1 MPDTS
6 RISKGRRGENIAAE
20 YLVRQ
25 GFVLLE
31 RNYRRLGCE
40 VDIIAM
46 DGGTT
51 VFIEVKARS
60 SRTVGLGREAVTYAK
75 QRNIIKAASAYLTEN
90 GLWDAP
96 VRSCGMRGRV
106 YQKCLSGVIF
116 SYMGV
121 DTGDLW

>member
-31 RNYRRLGCE
+31 RNYRRMGCE

-46 DGGTT
+46 DGETT
-51 VFIEVKARS
+51 VFIEVKAAQYNKGRL
-60 SRTVGLGREAVTYAK
+60 GLSYRERALGYPG
-75 QRNIIKAASAYLTEN
+75 SL
-90 GLWDAP
+90 
-96 VRSCGMRGRV
+96 
-106 YQKCLSGVIF
+106 
-116 SYMGV
+116 
-121 DTGDLW
+121 

>member
-46 DGGTT
+46 DGETT
-51 VFIEVKARS
+51 VFIEVS

-75 QRNIIKAASAYLTEN
+75 QRNIIKAASVYLSEN
-90 GLWDAP
+90 ELWDTP
-96 VRSCGMRGRV
+96 VRFDV
-106 YQKCLSGVIF
+106 AE
-116 SYMGV
+116 V
-121 DTGDLW
+121 DLVECAVEYIKNAFQA

>member
-46 DGGTT
+46 DGETT
-51 VFIEVKARS
+51 VFIEVKEQPDC
-60 SRTVGLGREAVTYAK
+60 RTWQGGC
-75 QRNIIKAASAYLTEN
+75 NIRKAAEHN
-90 GLWDAP
+90 K
-96 VRSCGMRGRV
+96 GR
-106 YQKCLSGVIF
+106 LSL
-116 SYMGV
+116 SYRERALGYP
-121 DTGDLW
+121 GSL

>member
-60 SRTVGLGREAVTYAK
+60 SRNMGLGREAVTYAK
-75 QRNIIKAASAYLTEN
+75 QRNIIKAASVYLTEN
-90 GLWDAP
+90 GLWDAT
-96 VRSCGMRGRV
+96 VRFDV
-106 YQKCLSGVIF
+106 AE
-116 SYMGV
+116 V
-121 DTGDLW
+121 DLVECAVEYIKNAFQA

>member
-46 DGGTT
+46 DGKTT

-60 SRTVGLGREAVTYAK
+60 SRNMGLGREAVTYVK
-75 QRNIIKAASAYLTEN
+75 QHFRRDFSLY
-90 GLWDAP
+90 G
-96 VRSCGMRGRV
+96 CGYGRFV
-106 YQKCLSGVIF
+106 VK
-116 SYMGV
+116 
-121 DTGDLW
+121 

>member
-6 RISKGRRGENIAAE
+6 RISKGRRGEDMAAE
-20 YLVRQ
+20 YLIWH

-46 DGGTT
+46 DGDTT

-60 SRTVGLGREAVTYAK
+60 SRNMGLGREAVTYAK
-75 QRNIIKAASAYLTEN
+75 QRNIIKAASTYLTEN
-90 GLWDAP
+90 ELWDTP
-96 VRSCGMRGRV
+96 VRFDV
-106 YQKCLSGVIF
+106 AE
-116 SYMGV
+116 V
-121 DTGDLW
+121 DLVECAVEYIKNAFQA

>member
-6 RISKGRRGENIAAE
+6 RVSKGRRGENIAAE

-31 RNYRRLGCE
+31 RNYRRLDCE

-60 SRTVGLGREAVTYAK
+60 SRNMGLGREAVTYVK
-75 QRNIIKAASAYLTEN
+75 QRNIIKVASSYLTEN
-90 GLWDAP
+90 ELWDTP
-96 VRSCGMRGRV
+96 VRFDVAEVDLVECRV
-106 YQKCLSGVIF
+106 EYIKNAFQA
-116 SYMGV
+116 
-121 DTGDLW
+121 

>member
-46 DGGTT
+46 DGETT

-60 SRTVGLGREAVTYAK
+60 SRNMGLGREAVTYAK
-75 QRNIIKAASAYLTEN
+75 QRNIIK
-90 GLWDAP
+90 DAP
-96 VRSCGMRGRV
+96 VRFDVAEVDLVECGV
-106 YQKCLSGVIF
+106 EYIKNAFQA
-116 SYMGV
+116 
-121 DTGDLW
+121 

>member
-1 MPDTS
+1 MPDIS

-20 YLVRQ
+20 YLIRQ

-40 VDIIAM
+40 VDMIAM
-46 DGGTT
+46 DGETT

-60 SRTVGLGREAVTYAK
+60 SRTVGLGREAVTYVK

-90 GLWDAP
+90 GLWDTP
-96 VRSCGMRGRV
+96 VRFDV
-106 YQKCLSGVIF
+106 AE
-116 SYMGV
+116 V
-121 DTGDLW
+121 DLVECAVEYIKNAFQA